1 MVEMSQ
7 EQSFQV
13 LGGSASQRNESDHGH
28 IAARTIPVT
37 VFPVVFPDTGPGGEM
52 HPETSHLSLQAN
64 SASSEQ
70 SVKRKRGRPRKIKP
84 EDHGD
89 DATMPDQQ
97 QEASVKRGRPGRPK
111 RSEQT
116 TKQVEPP
123 LGDGEASVPVKK
135 SRGRPRKIA
144 TPTESQLQL
153 QQHLTTQ
160 PSGSQAVS
168 SDGVASHT
176 STTIYNT
183 VQQLAQNAAIVSAIN
198 IQGTPVQVL
207 PTTAVATMN
216 MIDSNSPLAL
226 RPAAPVS
233 VVVSPTRDDATEW
246 TATRRTT
253 PPPRTTNKSVSP
265 ERRACGTSLA
275 YQLQGASSPPLLHAE
290 QPKMLNLL
298 PQCSLSSS
306 EVSVKLV
313 DRLAELEES
322 DGHGVVEEVRHDT
335 RYLKQQGELDAS
347 ETKRKGVQVEDT
359 SESTQVSWVVFEWEA
374 DGLSFFLGN
383 RASVHT
389 SVHCI

>member
-1 MVEMSQ
+1 MVEMSR

-13 LGGSASQRNESDHGH
+13 LCGSASQRNESDHG
-28 IAARTIPVT
+28 
-37 VFPVVFPDTGPGGEM
+37 VFPVVFPDTGSGGEI
-52 HPETSHLSLQAN
+52 PETSHLSLQAN

-70 SVKRKRGRPRKIKP
+70 PVKRKRGRPRKIKP

-97 QEASVKRGRPGRPK
+97 PEASVKRGRPGRPK

-116 TKQVEPP
+116 TKQAEPP
-123 LGDGEASVPVKK
+123 LGDGEASVPVKRG
-135 SRGRPRKIA
+135 RGRPRKIA
-144 TPTESQLQL
+144 TQTESQLQL

-176 STTIYNT
+176 STTTYNT
-183 VQQLAQNAAIVSAIN
+183 VQQLAQNAAIVSVIN

-207 PTTAVATMN
+207 PTTAVTTMN

-226 RPAAPVS
+226 RPAVPVS

-246 TATRRTT
+246 TTMRRTT
-253 PPPRTTNKSVSP
+253 PPPRTANKSVSL

-275 YQLQGASSPPLLHAE
+275 YKLQGASSSPLLHAE
-290 QPKMLNLL
+290 QPKVLNLL

-313 DRLAELEES
+313 NRLAKLEES
-322 DGHGVVEEVRHDT
+322 DGHGALEEVRHDT

-347 ETKRKGVQVEDT
+347 ETKRKGAQMEDT
-359 SESTQVSWVVFEWEA
+359 SESTQVSWAVFEWEA
-374 DGLSFFLGN
+374 DGLSFLGN
-383 RASVHT
+383 RVSVHT
-389 SVHCI
+389 TVHCS